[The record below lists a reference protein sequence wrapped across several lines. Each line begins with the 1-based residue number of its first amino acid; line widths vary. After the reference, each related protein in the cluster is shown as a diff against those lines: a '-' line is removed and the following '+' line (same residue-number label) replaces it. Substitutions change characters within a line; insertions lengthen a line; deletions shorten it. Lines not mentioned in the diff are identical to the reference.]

1 MPTTKPRIN
10 VTVSQEV
17 YDVYRGLSD
26 LQDRSMSAI
35 VNEILTETLPH
46 MARMLTALNMLKELP
61 VETVQKIAD
70 LYSTAEDD
78 ARSRLAKTLEDLDGI
93 ESAYSA
99 ALRQK
104 SPPYINKGVTN
115 PSILKNPEGTKA
127 LKIVSTN
134 KELSK

>member
-26 LQDRSMSAI
+26 LQGRSMSAI

-46 MARMLTALNMLKELP
+46 MSRMLSALNMLKLLP
-61 VETVQKIAD
+61 AETVQKIAD
-70 LYSTAEDD
+70 QYSTAESDVHE
-78 ARSRLAKTLEDLDGI
+78 RLAKTLQDFDAI
-93 ESAYSA
+93 EGAFA
-99 ALRQK
+99 DAVRQQQ
-104 SPPYINKGVTN
+104 PPYINKGVTN
-115 PSILKNPEGTKA
+115 PSIPKNPEGTKA

-134 KELSK
+134 KESSK